1 MDSSLA
7 WILRSSA
14 SCWSLRREISVRAFS
29 SAREST
35 CSAAAAVA
43 ASAAVARSFAAA
55 TSASAAWT
63 LAFNSAIMASEASA
77 LARTVASSSLASVAS
92 LESAAFSAVSSLRRL
107 SAALSFLA
115 DVSRALASCS
125 LVAPA
130 SAAPALPLCAL
141 WGSWMVGSGWLDQRV
156 KGEMLN
162 LLFLNRRTAAPRGVI
177 DDPQG
182 GFGNEADI
190 GGVPWRLYVRSG
202 RDRRLSRLRT
212 NGTRVRSILQIFA
225 SRSAPVSSSCQLVP
239 FRLSTLH
246 SCRRRP

>member
-1 MDSSLA
+1 MLFFSLGVAQGVLACTSASCLCRSASSSMSFSITACFISFVCSRSSWRRLRMDSSLA

-14 SCWSLRREISVRAFS
+14 SCWSLRREISDRAFS

-130 SAAPALPLCAL
+130 SAAPARPLCAL
-141 WGSWMVGSGWLDQRV
+141 WGSLMVGSGWLDQRV

-162 LLFLNRRTAAPRGVI
+162 LLFLNR
-177 DDPQG
+177 
-182 GFGNEADI
+182 
-190 GGVPWRLYVRSG
+190 
-202 RDRRLSRLRT
+202 
-212 NGTRVRSILQIFA
+212 
-225 SRSAPVSSSCQLVP
+225 
-239 FRLSTLH
+239 
-246 SCRRRP
+246 